1 MLVEIKV
8 KNFAIIEELSFDLK
22 SGLNII
28 SGETGSGKSIVLKS
42 LALLMGDKASSDTVR
57 VGAEQAII
65 EGYFDLSKRKDIL
78 KKLNEMSLEGDED
91 ELVARRVISSQGKS
105 KVYLNG
111 HLSTLNNLKEIVAP
125 LVEINGFNPPL
136 IELTGQHES
145 KALLEKAYHLDLLD
159 QVSGCSIL
167 RKEFE
172 EKFHLQQTLL
182 DQLEVLKEKNLHKE
196 QRLDFLYFQQ
206 KEITEIGV
214 SENFEKEIEENY
226 LKAKNFH
233 SLSAYVSKL
242 EDEIYSGDNS
252 IIDRLQLLVSEGEN
266 KFRTDNWMKKLDM
279 LATAR
284 TQLEEFVFDIREW
297 QRDLIEN
304 PIDIEKAESRMSQW
318 RKLQKKY
325 GDSSNE
331 ILSVLKKI
339 NDEIEQLENFDQRTE
354 TLEKEIEEI
363 KKWLLKTAETLHK
376 ERTKASV
383 ILTKKVNEELK
394 DLNMKGVQ
402 FGIQIQKLSES
413 NSKGVSD
420 VEFAIQVSKED
431 KFRPLN
437 KIASGGELSR
447 ILLSLK
453 KVTCSSEQPRTYLFD
468 EVDTGVSGET
478 AEKVGAKLKAI
489 STGQQVVCVTH
500 LPQVAVFADSHFVIS
515 KIQSGKKVG
524 MQVVRLNSQ
533 QQEEEIARLISGT
546 KVTTTSRKHARQL
559 LNETRDNI

>member
-57 VGAEQAII
+57 TGAEQAII

-339 NDEIEQLENFDQRTE
+339 NDEIEQLENFDQKTE